1 MERGAWW
8 AMVHGIAESD
18 MTEKLTF
25 SLEQLM
31 KRYKLVTL
39 FLFCILYGLFLYFIL
54 QFLRP

>member
-1 MERGAWW
+1 MDRGAWW

-31 KRYKLVTL
+31 KRYKLVAL